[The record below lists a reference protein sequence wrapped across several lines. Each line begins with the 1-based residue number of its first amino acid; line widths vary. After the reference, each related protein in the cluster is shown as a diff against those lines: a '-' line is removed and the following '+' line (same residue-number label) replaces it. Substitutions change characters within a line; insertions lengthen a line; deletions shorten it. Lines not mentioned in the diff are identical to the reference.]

1 MSRYKIA
8 DVVFEAKINYAY
20 TARTLR
26 PYEYGGE
33 EEPAFTAIV
42 TAEDIEEER
51 VKSEENDNFPDA
63 YLESLALFRK
73 LCNYLL
79 DEGDGIVF
87 HSSAVMV
94 DGEAYLFT
102 APSGTGKSTHTHL
115 WLKYLPGAR
124 IINDD
129 KPALRIIDSRV
140 YAFGTPWSGKTD
152 ENINI
157 GVPVGGIAFLSRGEN
172 KIERVPG
179 AAVLKAFMGQTVR
192 PVSRELVSALFDV
205 TDTVLSTVPVYKFS
219 CDMSEDA
226 VKTALEG
233 MRE

>member
-1 MSRYKIA
+1 M
-8 DVVFEAKINYAY
+8 KIN
-20 TARTLR
+20 TAGLIV
-26 PYEYGGE
+26 EL
-33 EEPAFTAIV
+33 EPKYDLLKSRIENYICDDGKMPDIV
-42 TAEDIEEER
+42 I
-51 VKSEENDNFPDA
+51 KLSEQFYIDRQKENPH
-63 YLESLALFRK
+63 LSLAECEYIWTASYFYGELTRFCGMM
-73 LCNYLL
+73 LHASCVEY
-79 DEGDGIVF
+79 EGK
-87 HSSAVMV
+87 
-94 DGEAYLFT
+94 AYLFS

>member
-1 MSRYKIA
+1 M
-8 DVVFEAKINYAY
+8 KIN
-20 TARTLR
+20 TAGLIV
-26 PYEYGGE
+26 EL
-33 EEPAFTAIV
+33 EPKYDLLKSRIENYICDDGKTP
-42 TAEDIEEER
+42 DILI
-51 VKSEENDNFPDA
+51 KLSEQFYIDRQKENPH
-63 YLESLALFRK
+63 LSLAECEYIWTASYFYGELTRFCGMM
-73 LCNYLL
+73 LHASCVEY
-79 DEGDGIVF
+79 EGK
-87 HSSAVMV
+87 
-94 DGEAYLFT
+94 AYLFS

-179 AAVLKAFMGQTVR
+179 AAVLKAFMDQTVR